1 MDLFLHL
8 WIMILIYTIF
18 AMSLNLEVG
27 YTGLFN
33 FGHVAFFGIGAYVS
47 ALLTLR
53 GMAFEWALVA
63 ASVASGLSGL
73 LLSIPSLRLRGD
85 YFGIATLGFG
95 EMIRMVFQNEVWLTK
110 GPMGLPGIPKPVL
123 FSYRFATLPQ
133 YLLLTLGFAVLTFF
147 VLRFIVR
154 SPLGRLLRAI
164 REDEVAVLAL
174 GKNVFWFRIKSFVI
188 GSVFAGMAGT
198 LWGHYTTFISPG
210 DFTLLETILVL
221 LIVVLGGKGTEW
233 GPFLGAVVLI
243 FFQESLRFLRLP
255 AEWTRYLAPLQQM
268 IFGGL
273 LVVLMIFRPEGL
285 LREKGKAIGVS
296 HQATP

>member
-8 WIMILIYTIF
+8 WIMIFIYTIF
-18 AMSLNLEVG
+18 AMSLNLEMG

-47 ALLTLR
+47 ALLTLHR
-53 GMAFEWALVA
+53 VPFELAFVAALVA
-63 ASVASGLSGL
+63 AGLFGF

-85 YFGIATLGFG
+85 TFGIATLGFG
-95 EMIRMVFQNEVWLTK
+95 EIIRMVFQNEVWLTK
-110 GPMGLPGIPKPVL
+110 GPMGLPGLPKPTL

-133 YLLLTLGFAVLTFF
+133 YLLLTLGFAALTFL
-147 VLRFIVR
+147 VLRVIIR
-154 SPLGRLLRAI
+154 SPLGRTFKAV
-164 REDEVAVLAL
+164 REDEMAAAAL
-174 GKNVFWFRIKSFVI
+174 GKNVFHFRIKSFVI
-188 GSVFAGMAGT
+188 GSVFAGLAGT

-233 GPFLGAVVLI
+233 GPLLGAVVLI

-255 AEWTRYLAPLQQM
+255 AEWSRYLAPLQQM

-273 LVVLMIFRPEGL
+273 LIFLMIYRPEGL
-285 LREKGKAIGVS
+285 IREKGGER
-296 HQATP
+296 

>member
-8 WIMILIYTIF
+8 WIMILIYAIF

-47 ALLTLR
+47 ALLTLH
-53 GMAFEWALVA
+53 GVAFEWALVA
-63 ASVASGLSGL
+63 ALIAAGFSGF

-95 EMIRMVFQNEVWLTK
+95 EMIRMIFQNEVWLTK

-133 YLLLTLGFAVLTFF
+133 YLLLTLGFATLTFF
-147 VLRFIVR
+147 VLRSIVR
-154 SPLGRLLRAI
+154 SPLGRVLKAI
-164 REDEVAVLAL
+164 REDEVAAVAL
-174 GKNVFWFRIKSFVI
+174 GKNVFLFRVKSFVI
-188 GSVFAGMAGT
+188 GSVLAGLAGT

-273 LVVLMIFRPEGL
+273 LVILMIFRPEGI
-285 LREKGKAIGVS
+285 LREEGKTVDVRAKTG
-296 HQATP
+296 Q

>member
-8 WIMILIYTIF
+8 CVMIIIYIIF

-33 FGHVAFFGIGAYVS
+33 FGHVAFFGIGAYTS
-47 ALLTLR
+47 ALLTLQQVPFELSLLIALA
-53 GMAFEWALVA
+53 MA
-63 ASVASGLSGL
+63 GLWGF

-85 YFGIATLGFG
+85 YFGIVTLGFG
-95 EMIRMVFQNEVWLTK
+95 EIIRMVFQNEVWLTK
-110 GPMGLPGIPKPVL
+110 GPMGLPGIPKPIL

-133 YLLLTLGFAVLTFF
+133 YLLLTLGFAALTFLI
-147 VLRFIVR
+147 LRIILR
-154 SPLGRLLRAI
+154 SPFGRVLRAI
-164 REDEVAVLAL
+164 REDEVAAEAL
-174 GKNVFWFRIKSFVI
+174 GKNVFFFRIKSFVI
-188 GSVFAGMAGT
+188 GSLFAGLAGT

-233 GPFLGAVVLI
+233 GPVLGAFVLI

-273 LVVLMIFRPEGL
+273 LIVLMIFRPEGL
-285 LREKGKAIGVS
+285 LKEKGRVS
-296 HQATP
+296 NAGN

>member
-8 WIMILIYTIF
+8 CVMIFIYMIF

-33 FGHVAFFGIGAYVS
+33 FGHVAFFGIGAYTS
-47 ALLTLR
+47 ALLTLQR
-53 GMAFEWALVA
+53 VPFELSLLIALAMA
-63 ASVASGLSGL
+63 GLWGFFI
-73 LLSIPSLRLRGD
+73 SIPSLKLRGD
-85 YFGIATLGFG
+85 YFGIVTLGFG
-95 EMIRMVFQNEVWLTK
+95 EIIRMVFQNEVWLTK

-123 FSYRFATLPQ
+123 FTYQFGTLPQ
-133 YLLLTLGFAVLTFF
+133 YLLLTFGFAAITFLI
-147 VLRFIVR
+147 LRIILR
-154 SPLGRLLRAI
+154 SPFGRVLKAI
-164 REDEVAVLAL
+164 REDEVAAETL
-174 GKNVFWFRIKSFVI
+174 GKNVFFFRIKSFVI
-188 GSVFAGMAGT
+188 GSLFAGLAGT

-221 LIVVLGGKGTEW
+221 LIVVLGGKGTQW
-233 GPFLGAVVLI
+233 GPVLGAFVLI

-273 LVVLMIFRPEGL
+273 LIVLMIFRPEGL
-285 LREKGKAIGVS
+285 LKEKGRGSNAGN
-296 HQATP
+296 

>member
-8 WIMILIYTIF
+8 CVMIFIYMIF

-33 FGHVAFFGIGAYVS
+33 FGHVAFFGIGAYTS
-47 ALLTLR
+47 ALLTLQR
-53 GMAFEWALVA
+53 VPFELSLLIALAMA
-63 ASVASGLSGL
+63 GLWGFFI
-73 LLSIPSLRLRGD
+73 SIPSLRLRGD
-85 YFGIATLGFG
+85 YFGIVTLGFG
-95 EMIRMVFQNEVWLTK
+95 EIIRMVFQNEVWLTK

-123 FSYRFATLPQ
+123 FTYQFGTLPQ
-133 YLLLTLGFAVLTFF
+133 YLLLSFGFAAITFL
-147 VLRFIVR
+147 VLRIILR
-154 SPLGRLLRAI
+154 SPFGRVLKAI
-164 REDEVAVLAL
+164 REDEVAAETL
-174 GKNVFWFRIKSFVI
+174 GKNVFFFRIKSFVI
-188 GSVFAGMAGT
+188 GSLFAGLAGT

-221 LIVVLGGKGTEW
+221 LIVVLGGKGTQW
-233 GPFLGAVVLI
+233 GPVLGAFVLI

-273 LVVLMIFRPEGL
+273 LILLMVFRPEGL
-285 LREKGKAIGVS
+285 IREKGRTVHVGN
-296 HQATP
+296 